1 MKKLFISVPMKGRTD
16 EAIKASMEK
25 MHKAAEVMVG
35 EELEVIPSCIEH
47 EPPKRANGAVWYLGK
62 SIQMLAEADY
72 MACVTSPYEW
82 NGCEIEYLTAR
93 RYEIPM
99 IEMPIH
105 LVAPDAYEALRLC
118 KKDWEEEVPT
128 CSAI

>member
-25 MHKAAEVMVG
+25 MHKVAEAMIG
-35 EELEVIPSCIEH
+35 EELDVIPSFIEG
-47 EPPKRANGAVWYLGK
+47 EPPKGSGEAVWYLGK
-62 SIQMLAEADY
+62 SIQLLAEANY
-72 MACVTSPYEW
+72 MACVSEPYEW
-82 NGCEIEYLTAR
+82 SGCEIEYMTAR
-93 RYEIPM
+93 RYGIPM

-118 KKDWEEEVPT
+118 KKDWGEEVPV

>member
-25 MHKAAEVMVG
+25 MHKVAEAMIG
-35 EELEVIPSCIEH
+35 EELEAIQSFIED
-47 EPPKRANGAVWYLGK
+47 EPPKGSIEAVWYLGR

-72 MACVTSPYEW
+72 MACVSNPYEW
-82 NGCEIEYLTAR
+82 NGCEIENLTAR
-93 RYEIPM
+93 RYGIPT

-105 LVAPDAYEALRLC
+105 LVAPDAFEALRLC
-118 KKDWEEEVPT
+118 EKDWEPEVSI

>member
-25 MHKAAEVMVG
+25 MHKVAEAMIG
-35 EELEVIPSCIEH
+35 EELDVIPSFIEG
-47 EPPKRANGAVWYLGK
+47 EPPKGSGEAVWYLGK
-62 SIQMLAEADY
+62 SIQLLAEADY
-72 MACVTSPYEW
+72 MACVTSPFEW
-82 NGCEIEYLTAR
+82 NGCEIENLTAR
-93 RYEIPM
+93 RYGIPM

-105 LVAPDAYEALRLC
+105 LVAPDAFEALRLC
-118 KKDWEEEVPT
+118 EKDWEKEVPV

>member
-25 MHKAAEVMVG
+25 MHKVAEAMLG
-35 EELEVIPSCIEH
+35 EELEVVSSFIER

-62 SIQMLAEADY
+62 SIQLLAEANY
-72 MACVTSPYEW
+72 MACVSNPYEW
-82 NGCEIEYLTAR
+82 NGCEIENLTAR
-93 RYEIPM
+93 RYGIPM

-105 LVAPDAYEALRLC
+105 LVAPDAFEALRLC
-118 KKDWEEEVPT
+118 EKDWEEEVPI